1 MLKEKIVDIDIICK
15 YLWKKIYKYLEEKG
29 GTVIWLAEVLNKNQP
44 YINNLLNGKRSTS
57 NIDIYKRMALTVWMN
72 EDEFE
77 NLLKDA
83 KKHEFLETTW
93 SSLDLQGLKL
103 SDLKLALSRDYWT
116 KDEQVLDD
124 IMSYAKFKIEQG
136 DTDFLKKIIK

>member
-15 YLWKKIYKYLEEKG
+15 FLWKEIYEYLVKKG
-29 GTVIWLAEVLNKNQP
+29 GTVSWLAEVLNKNQP

-57 NIDIYKRMALTVWMN
+57 NIDIYKRMALTVWMS
-72 EDEFE
+72 ESDFD
-77 NLLKDA
+77 NLLQDA
-83 KKHEFLETTW
+83 KKYEFIETTW
-93 SSLDLQGLKL
+93 DSLDLQGLKL

-116 KDEQVLDD
+116 KDEQVLED
-124 IMSYAKFKIEQG
+124 IMSYARFKISQG